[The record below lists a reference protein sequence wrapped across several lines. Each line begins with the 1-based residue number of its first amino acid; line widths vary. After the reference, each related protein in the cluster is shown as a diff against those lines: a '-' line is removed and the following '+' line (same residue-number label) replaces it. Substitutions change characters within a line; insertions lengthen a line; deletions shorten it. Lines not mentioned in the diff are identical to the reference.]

1 VAAGPLSWQL
11 RRLPVCASTELELAR
26 WLEARE
32 RSGRPV
38 PGGGAGCGFAVV
50 ARRQRFGVGQQG
62 RLWHAP
68 AGGLWLSAAFPWA
81 RQLPGSASLGLAVA
95 VGLALQ
101 LEALGLSVRLKWPN
115 DLLIGER
122 KLAGLLPRLRLR
134 GSAIRW
140 AQVGVGLNGC
150 NRVPAPL
157 APGGAISVAEALAGR
172 SHHPHPHHSHHHP
185 LAKPDRLL
193 PRVLAAL
200 AWAAGQAE
208 RAELVRQ
215 AAEARLWRPAAGWLH
230 DGQRWQVL
238 GLHAD
243 GRLRLGRGDQE
254 IALDRRF

>member
-1 VAAGPLSWQL
+1 MAPEPLSWQL

-32 RSGRPV
+32 R
-38 PGGGAGCGFAVV
+38 AGQPLPAGQRGLAVL

-62 RLWHAP
+62 RIWQSP
-68 AGGLWLSAAFPWA
+68 PGGLWLSAAFPWA
-81 RQLPGSASLGLAVA
+81 RQLPGAASLGLAVA

-101 LEALGLSVRLKWPN
+101 LEALGLPVQLKWPN
-115 DLLIGER
+115 DLLVGER

-150 NRVPAPL
+150 NHVPA
-157 APGGAISVAEALAGR
+157 GAISVAQALGSR
-172 SHHPHPHHSHHHP
+172 RRHPYPHP
-185 LAKPDRLL
+185 LAKPDQLQ

-208 RAELVRQ
+208 RPERVRQ

-230 DGQRWQVL
+230 QGERWQVL

-243 GRLRLGRGDQE
+243 GRLRLGRSGQE
-254 IALDRRF
+254 LALDRRI